1 MKKLLLILMAFLAFT
16 PPQLLALT
24 GTLTIAPKDD
34 QTTYRTA
41 YKASKV
47 ASPYT
52 FTTPSYN
59 AGIGALTAISPLY
72 ALKYQTTKPAESNFA
87 DYNVLLEFDQATL
100 SNSLICLKNYNTM
113 KVSLKDAD
121 NQQAGKIKSVSVY
134 FTTVS
139 GSTTYAPAATAI
151 TTITG
156 AGSTKT
162 TGTSGTYS
170 FATFT
175 YATPVDMATLVYSGA
190 TKTGAVQKIIVTVD
204 VVAMP
209 KLPEFDIEN
218 VADMIYDEDTN
229 TYQTSEKFPTI
240 KINSE
245 NATKLYYTLDGSEPT
260 TDDSEISNGQ
270 IDLEALAGDKTE
282 VTLTVKGW
290 SSDGMSASKSATF
303 KIVAP
308 GAPTVDTDGLN
319 TTNTNTCPYWVNGKY
334 GYLAPTAN
342 IKLTRPAG
350 AETVYYTTD
359 GTTPNRLSRQL
370 PDDNIITLSETV
382 VGQKTQIRAIAANR
396 AGLGTEILAMECQRE
411 AVTLPTTPKIR
422 QFSQLFT
429 FNLASLATFNAQ
441 LKVTEGS
448 WETYNSAIQTIYIDD
463 RMVLLDFEQPYA
475 NMETDRYAGNKDL
488 IEAKEAQLQWLIN
501 QQPDATHTNTFYDA
515 YVYDC
520 DTKQYTGQNH
530 WLAIGEQIPNSNGSS
545 TTTLNGG
552 NALFP
557 NNSNECYLHLR
568 AVKKVDGIDEPFVSD
583 IVTVKICR
591 KSPDA
596 PVLTLAGTGSWNDR
610 SSVPS
615 LEYIGSTTV
624 RASMSNPGY
633 SIEYYFAEAK
643 DGQPWPGADPGN
655 VYFTPLPDMT
665 NDISL
670 GSNGGANSG
679 RKGRLYVRQ
688 KDKAH
693 NLTGACA
700 LLDIEPIA
708 VEDYKLNDLNYRP
721 AQQTLIRMAQD
732 DAYGVKI
739 MGVYETDAAAV
750 NGKKTYYVYLMDQW
764 GSPIKLVV
772 NAATRP
778 EILDQYADT
787 EGGTKIRLI
796 KGDVIGRIYYHSV
809 TGEGNKMPEIWITPG
824 SEDYI
829 AYLPESEA
837 VDGWSTAGKAPA
849 DCLESTKV
857 SADNFNRKMRL
868 RSLTW
873 LGGNRV
879 RTADGTELTL
889 YSRLITDGYD
899 FQEDMEQVAEIA
911 GEEGT
916 KLFAATGFVGQLNG
930 QLALLTTEPTL
941 QCPGTPNLFAPNPIT
956 GQPDADGYIAVNAIS
971 DEVTLT
977 IKGNAHGESKF
988 WWSTTDDGNNQF
1000 STPGTLTIKRPTGS
1014 NSTVKRVIWSELNGM
1029 KSLEPAMV
1037 KFIFHTPEKVASIEE
1052 FKTKEFANSADP
1064 DAEQIEYYQMT
1075 GKAIIE
1081 EITPEY
1087 LYVRDYDDSPMAEL
1101 IEDEHMRRMLIHN
1114 SNGWEALV
1122 ADPDGGEA
1130 RVLKQNDVITGFAIC
1145 PHQINGNLISES
1157 TGFARTFKV
1166 EKNDAAYNPNPEVAE
1181 ATPGDNFKFTD
1192 IHRMRLMTL
1201 KGVQVTRTPNTGDD
1215 REDYPYNYTLMIDGK
1230 PRMRMD
1236 IFRRSGFAEAYA
1248 ENTGFDLT
1256 GVVLLD
1262 SEDEANPA
1270 YSFALLSFEGSGKV
1284 AMPEVYLEGIADKT
1298 LTEQP
1303 FVAGT
1308 IVMDAVKLTTDGA
1321 TIVEEDGK
1329 KVTIHYSID
1338 GLDPLQNLGSRHE
1351 YTAGAEELNLADHD
1365 VEIRAFAAYPGM
1377 TPSDVV
1383 VRRFRKQSNDVQ
1395 YILNFLNTAR
1405 EGNAYRFTSNVKAV
1419 AKGGDYLFVAGSVG
1433 HYLPIY
1439 REGGWGDLSIEP
1451 GQYINNFTVGYKV
1464 DTYGNR
1470 LAVATGYEH
1479 TFTNVTDDYEPAIN
1493 PRPDEVTGISAA
1505 NARRYVRISNVK
1517 VNAAGTANRG
1527 EWTITELSDGQTH
1540 PLMVGV
1546 LGEMKVTGTDADG
1559 NEIEETLQDG
1569 ETYNLTGFVMLGES
1583 RTVPAD
1589 PEDAEGEPTVE
1600 STVEFWPMSAVRVT
1614 RSAPV
1619 TAKMTNLTEPE
1630 ETDENGDIRATF
1642 NGMTEVTLYTTG
1654 HNTTIYYWLESEEA
1668 DESKATWYTYQRP
1681 FIVTAQERIHAKSQA
1696 EGMAESDHTHI
1707 ILTPAAMSGDVEFKV
1722 DAEPG
1727 KTTVTITA
1735 AAGSEIWYSTDNAAC
1750 DKRYTAGQT
1759 LTFEEETM
1767 LYACAKAPGMGRG
1780 PVSRMLVMVKDAVPS
1795 DIETTG
1801 NSLQFSQTVT
1811 EEGYV
1816 EVTISAASPVAGG
1829 TIYYTTEAGKKL
1841 PGEGVK
1847 YEGPIVMTE
1856 SGVIIAVMVI
1866 EGRPA
1871 SQTYETSVWVVPV
1884 VTGIDGVDSDR
1895 QEGVRTEGRDI
1906 VAPEG
1911 SEVYDIA
1918 GRRVRPTGLASGI
1931 YIVRTPDG
1939 KAVKVRI

>member
-1 MKKLLLILMAFLAFT
+1 MNDGNDL
-16 PPQLLALT
+16 
-24 GTLTIAPKDD
+24 
-34 QTTYRTA
+34 
-41 YKASKV
+41 
-47 ASPYT
+47 
-52 FTTPSYN
+52 
-59 AGIGALTAISPLY
+59 
-72 ALKYQTTKPAESNFA
+72 FA
-87 DYNVLLEFDQATL
+87 
-100 SNSLICLKNYNTM
+100 
-113 KVSLKDAD
+113 
-121 NQQAGKIKSVSVY
+121 
-134 FTTVS
+134 
-139 GSTTYAPAATAI
+139 
-151 TTITG
+151 
-156 AGSTKT
+156 
-162 TGTSGTYS
+162 
-170 FATFT
+170 
-175 YATPVDMATLVYSGA
+175 
-190 TKTGAVQKIIVTVD
+190 
-204 VVAMP
+204 
-209 KLPEFDIEN
+209 
-218 VADMIYDEDTN
+218 
-229 TYQTSEKFPTI
+229 
-240 KINSE
+240 
-245 NATKLYYTLDGSEPT
+245 
-260 TDDSEISNGQ
+260 
-270 IDLEALAGDKTE
+270 
-282 VTLTVKGW
+282 
-290 SSDGMSASKSATF
+290 
-303 KIVAP
+303 
-308 GAPTVDTDGLN
+308 
-319 TTNTNTCPYWVNGKY
+319 
-334 GYLAPTAN
+334 
-342 IKLTRPAG
+342 
-350 AETVYYTTD
+350 
-359 GTTPNRLSRQL
+359 
-370 PDDNIITLSETV
+370 
-382 VGQKTQIRAIAANR
+382 
-396 AGLGTEILAMECQRE
+396 
-411 AVTLPTTPKIR
+411 
-422 QFSQLFT
+422 
-429 FNLASLATFNAQ
+429 
-441 LKVTEGS
+441 
-448 WETYNSAIQTIYIDD
+448 
-463 RMVLLDFEQPYA
+463 
-475 NMETDRYAGNKDL
+475 
-488 IEAKEAQLQWLIN
+488 
-501 QQPDATHTNTFYDA
+501 
-515 YVYDC
+515 
-520 DTKQYTGQNH
+520 
-530 WLAIGEQIPNSNGSS
+530 
-545 TTTLNGG
+545 
-552 NALFP
+552 
-557 NNSNECYLHLR
+557 NNSNESYLHLR
-568 AVKKVDGIDEPFVSD
+568 AVKKVDGIDEPLISD
-583 IVTVKICR
+583 IVTVKLMR
-591 KSPDA
+591 KAPDA
-596 PVLTLAGTGSWNDR
+596 PTLTLAGKGVWNDR

-624 RASMSNPGY
+624 CASMSNPNN

-655 VYFTPLPDMT
+655 VTFWPLQDKT
-665 NDISL
+665 NDISIS
-670 GSNGGANSG
+670 SNGGANSG

-708 VEDYKLNDLNYRP
+708 VADYKLNDQNYRP
-721 AQQTLIRMAQD
+721 AQQTLIRLAQD

-750 NGKKTYYVYLMDQW
+750 NGKQTYYVYLMDQW
-764 GSPIKLVV
+764 GFPIKLVV

-778 EILDQYADT
+778 EILDQYAD
-787 EGGTKIRLI
+787 GTKIRLI

-809 TGEGNKMPEIWITPG
+809 TGEGNKMPEIWVTPG
-824 SEDYI
+824 SEDYT

-837 VDGWSTAGKAPA
+837 VDGWSTAGTTPA

-873 LGGNRV
+873 LGSNRV

-889 YSRLITDGYD
+889 YSRLKVDGYD
-899 FQEDMEQVAEIA
+899 FQKDMQQVAEIA

-988 WWSTTDDGNNQF
+988 YWASNKEGNN
-1000 STPGTLTIKRPTGS
+1000 TKPITNNTLTIKRPSDIT
-1014 NSTVKRVIWSELNGM
+1014 KPQYCVIWSELNGM
-1029 KSLEPAMV
+1029 KSLKPAMV

-1052 FKTKEFANSADP
+1052 FKTQEFDRHQQP
-1064 DAEQIEYYQMT
+1064 DAEPETAIYYQMT

-1087 LYVRDYDDSPMAEL
+1087 LYVRDYDDAPEAEL

-1114 SNGWEALV
+1114 KNGWEALV
-1122 ADPDGGEA
+1122 ADPAGGEA
-1130 RVLKQNDVITGFAIC
+1130 RELKQNDVITGFAIC
-1145 PHQINGNLISES
+1145 PRHINGNLISES

-1166 EKNDAAYNPNPEVAE
+1166 VDHAANYAPQPEE
-1181 ATPGDNFKFTD
+1181 APAAPDDKFKFTE

-1201 KGVQVTRTPNTGDD
+1201 KGVEVTRTPNTGED
-1215 REDYPYNYTLMIDGK
+1215 RDEYPYNYTLQIEGK

-1236 IFRRSGFAEAYA
+1236 VFRRSGFAEAYA

-1262 SEDEANPA
+1262 SDNGTDKTF
-1270 YSFALLSFEGSGKV
+1270 SFALLSFAGSGKV

-1308 IVMDAVKLTTDGA
+1308 IVMDAVKLTTDGEA
-1321 TIVEEDGK
+1321 IAEENGK

-1351 YTAGAEELNLADHD
+1351 YKEGADELKLADHD

-1439 REGGWGDLSIEP
+1439 REGGWGDINIKP
-1451 GQYINNFTVGYKV
+1451 DQYLNNFTVGYMV
-1464 DTYGNR
+1464 DIYGNR

-1479 TFTNVTDDYEPAIN
+1479 TFTNVTDSHEPAIN
-1493 PRPDEVTGISAA
+1493 PQPDEVTGISAA
-1505 NARRYVRISNVK
+1505 NARRYVRISNVR
-1517 VNAAGTANRG
+1517 VNAAGVANRG
-1527 EWTITELSDGQTH
+1527 EWTITELSSGQTH
-1540 PLMVGV
+1540 PLMVGM
-1546 LGEMKVTGTDADG
+1546 LGAMKVTGTDADG
-1559 NEIEETLQDG
+1559 NEIEEQLQDG
-1569 ETYNLTGFVMLGES
+1569 ETYNLTGFVMLGEKRILPS
-1583 RTVPAD
+1583 D
-1589 PEDAEGEPTVE
+1589 PEDAEGKPLVE

-1614 RSAPV
+1614 RSARV
-1619 TAKMTNLTEPE
+1619 SASMTNLTEPE
-1630 ETDENGDIRATF
+1630 ETDENGEIRATF
-1642 NGMTEVTLYTTG
+1642 NGMTEVTLSTKG
-1654 HNTTIYYWLESEEA
+1654 HNTTIYYRLESEEA

-1696 EGMAESDHTHI
+1696 EGMAESDHTI
-1707 ILTPAAMSGDVEFKV
+1707 LTLTPATMSGEVEFKV
-1722 DAEPG
+1722 NAEPG

-1795 DIETTG
+1795 DIEATG
-1801 NSLQFSQTVT
+1801 NSLKFSQTVT

-1816 EVTISAASPVAGG
+1816 EVTISVASPVAGG

-1847 YEGPIVMTE
+1847 
-1856 SGVIIAVMVI
+1856 
-1866 EGRPA
+1866 
-1871 SQTYETSVWVVPV
+1871 
-1884 VTGIDGVDSDR
+1884 
-1895 QEGVRTEGRDI
+1895 
-1906 VAPEG
+1906 
-1911 SEVYDIA
+1911 
-1918 GRRVRPTGLASGI
+1918 
-1931 YIVRTPDG
+1931 
-1939 KAVKVRI
+1939 